1 VVSASGIECNPG
13 KVAAIVEWPQP
24 TNVTEVRTFCG
35 LASYYYIEQYQ
46 AAKKGSIFRKTPT
59 GGITRRICYQNVREN
74 LYFSD
79 LSLYFE
85 IFFIQH
91 GELTPFAKSQKN

>member
-1 VVSASGIECNPG
+1 MGASFDGPSAFL
-13 KVAAIVEWPQP
+13 V
-24 TNVTEVRTFCG
+24 
-35 LASYYYIEQYQ
+35 LYQ

-59 GGITRRICYQNVREN
+59 GGITRRIWYQNVREN
-74 LYFSD
+74 VYFSD

-91 GELTPFAKSQKN
+91 GELTPFFAKSRKKLRPLLGPNISWLH